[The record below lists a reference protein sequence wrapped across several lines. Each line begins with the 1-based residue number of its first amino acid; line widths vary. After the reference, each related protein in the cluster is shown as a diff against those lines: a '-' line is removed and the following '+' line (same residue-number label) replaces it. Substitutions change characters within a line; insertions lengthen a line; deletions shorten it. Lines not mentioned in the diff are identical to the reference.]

1 MATTAEFWKEYIV
14 TDFKDF
20 LAEQLQD
27 PEILAEYQALESE
40 YNRMQAMYKL
50 QAELERGYQ
59 IGQKEGWLSGS
70 IDSGPWKLK
79 PQKASLSAARGNK
92 VYRRCKA
99 VATWATI
106 MV

>member
-1 MATTAEFWKEYIV
+1 M

-59 IGQKEGWLSGS
+59 IGQKEGWLSVDEVERPYWEHRFRTLETKTPES
-70 IDSGPWKLK
+70 FTVSGTR
-79 PQKASLSAARGNK
+79 QQGVSK
-92 VYRRCKA
+92 V
-99 VATWATI
+99 
-106 MV
+106 

>member
-20 LAEQLQD
+20 LAEQLQN

-59 IGQKEGWLSGS
+59 IGQKEGWLSVDEVEKAILGAS
-70 IDSGPWKLK
+70 IQDP
-79 PQKASLSAARGNK
+79 GN
-92 VYRRCKA
+92 
-99 VATWATI
+99 
-106 MV
+106 

>member
-40 YNRMQAMYKL
+40 YNRMQASVYK
-50 QAELERGYQ
+50 GYKQ
-59 IGQKEGWLSGS
+59 
-70 IDSGPWKLK
+70 D
-79 PQKASLSAARGNK
+79 
-92 VYRRCKA
+92 
-99 VATWATI
+99 
-106 MV
+106 